1 MTIHNVNILE
11 FKLPDKGDYVIFLSS
26 EFCQPCKEVM
36 KKIENTDI
44 SIDIYKIMID
54 TNDEDEIEQ
63 SYELFN
69 MKNIPTLIK
78 YNNSNEI
85 IRSVGL
91 NECLDNFYTIF
102 TSEIK
107 DNDDF

>member
-1 MTIHNVNILE
+1 
-11 FKLPDKGDYVIFLSS
+11 
-26 EFCQPCKEVM
+26 M

-69 MKNIPTLIK
+69 MKNIPTNKI
-78 YNNSNEI
+78 
-85 IRSVGL
+85 
-91 NECLDNFYTIF
+91 
-102 TSEIK
+102 
-107 DNDDF
+107 